1 MKTDLVDLFT
11 SLNENK
17 GEVLVYDINNEFEAK
32 FTYGGYCTL
41 IFKSSN

>member
-11 SLNENK
+11 SLNEK
-17 GEVLVYDINNEFEAK
+17 KSEVLVYNFNNELEAK
-32 FTYGGYCTL
+32 FTYGGYYTL